1 MIMSVNELSYVQ
13 YLGTNLVPHN
23 GINKN
28 DWKIY
33 YNFFLF
39 SFQRFPKEI
48 TDARFGRRF
57 SHLLQF

>member
-1 MIMSVNELSYVQ
+1 MSVNELSCVQ

-28 DWKIY
+28 DWKIH
-33 YNFFLF
+33 YNLFWF

-48 TDARFGRRF
+48 IDTRFGRGF